1 MKQQGQHESAGEGAQ
16 QLHVQRQRDQG
27 GASAGLRDEE
37 EVELGQCPR
46 EAGDDLK
53 QQDTGDYNNLKIG
66 G

>member
-1 MKQQGQHESAGEGAQ
+1 MR
-16 QLHVQRQRDQG
+16 RQSRDQG
-27 GASAGLRDEE
+27 GAGAGLGDEK

-66 G
+66 R